1 MHKLQG
7 QRPEGRTILHYIATT
22 LVCFKCSTYY
32 VLMYL
37 RRWNRREKFGR
48 SILVHITRMYFKLH
62 PKMKTSKFHNLP
74 LLLPTAILQLN
85 FTWFCWNL
93 AALQIFIHKLRSFKW
108 FSHSDSLR
116 KFPKV
121 LLAHIPLPKDSLIP
135 QMSFSLEFLS
145 DAPNYLLSD
154 WK

>member
-1 MHKLQG
+1 
-7 QRPEGRTILHYIATT
+7 
-22 LVCFKCSTYY
+22 
-32 VLMYL
+32 
-37 RRWNRREKFGR
+37 
-48 SILVHITRMYFKLH
+48 
-62 PKMKTSKFHNLP
+62 MKTSKFHNLP

-121 LLAHIPLPKDSLIP
+121 ILSHIPLPKDSLIP

-145 DAPNYLLSD
+145 DAPNYVLHIWLKITNLFLTLSIFLPISD
-154 WK
+154 LDGNPCFLRSPWNTTAATSHFISGLKSRVLKLTFF